1 MNQTKPNQTKL
12 VWTGAAVVALSLA
25 TVASAQNML
34 EEVTVTAQKREQS
47 LQDVGI
53 SVSAFTGEQLRAF
66 DATDSFDL
74 AAYTPGV
81 HISGNLA
88 GQNTQFTIRGVTQ
101 NDYNDIIESP
111 NAVYLDEGY
120 LAIAQ
125 AQTFALLDLDRV
137 EILKGP
143 QGTLFGRN
151 ATGGVVSFF
160 SKKPSFDE
168 IDGFIQADFSMFDVP
183 NDATRWALEGAVG
196 GPLSDTT
203 AFRVAFRQTDQEGY
217 LQNLYNTGVTG
228 GARDGQ
234 TSQPDFEV
242 FGDAEYNLADPDSK
256 AGADLGDDDTWVFRG
271 ALAFQ
276 PSDRLRVDASIN
288 LSESEVSTGPYQ
300 SKPTMAVVREV
311 ATPGLVDANGAP
323 ITRSEVVNVIDTPAN
338 ETRLSM
344 LVNEDGMDTGRDG
357 GADAFT
363 DEAFSPRDM
372 GTIAPP
378 APDNGDPVFVS
389 DGMNGTMGNS
399 LFSIRAGGQAR
410 IGLSRRLAAGGDF
423 FGYKDRDGDD
433 FTFSGDYAIEDQGSI
448 ENQGY
453 NVRVE
458 YDLSDTINFVSVTD
472 YKTYEKGLFID
483 VDSAPVNQLVNYAG
497 VDASSATQEFRFTG
511 SDGQLR
517 LGAGLLLPEYRHGL
531 LQRPQGAAQQHICPS
546 RS

>member
-300 SKPTMAVVREV
+300 SKPTMAVVRDID
-311 ATPGLVDANGAP
+311 TGLVDAMGNP
-323 ITRSEVVNVIDTPAN
+323 VSRSEVLNVIDTPTN

-344 LVNEDGMDTGRDG
+344 LVNEDGTDTGMDG

-363 DEAFSPRDM
+363 DEAFSRRTDPTPTDGADQPVYDPGVAARTM
-372 GTIAPP
+372 ENILFQVRYGLGGSHWPVP
-378 APDNGDPVFVS
+378 ASG
-389 DGMNGTMGNS
+389 
-399 LFSIRAGGQAR
+399 
-410 IGLSRRLAAGGDF
+410 SRW
-423 FGYKDRDGDD
+423 
-433 FTFSGDYAIEDQGSI
+433 
-448 ENQGY
+448 
-453 NVRVE
+453 
-458 YDLSDTINFVSVTD
+458 
-472 YKTYEKGLFID
+472 
-483 VDSAPVNQLVNYAG
+483 
-497 VDASSATQEFRFTG
+497 
-511 SDGQLR
+511 
-517 LGAGLLLPEYRHGL
+517 
-531 LQRPQGAAQQHICPS
+531 
-546 RS
+546 